1 MNGTKKVKFG
11 MTLKLVLLAIL
22 PVTIVTLIVF
32 IMSGS
37 ALQDGMQSEAL
48 IGLSDLAN
56 SVSASYEIMDSG
68 DWHLEADGLY
78 KGDTNLSADMTLFD
92 KFVEHSEAD
101 VTIFWGD
108 TREVTSLRD
117 KDTNERIIGTQA
129 AQEVIDTVIKGG
141 QDYESTDVQVNG
153 QPYYAYYVPVR
164 NSNNQVVGM
173 VFAGKPSEEVN
184 SFITQSLM
192 KVTVVACVSIL
203 ASIVVGI
210 LIGRMIA
217 SGIKEAEKVIQRLE
231 NGDLTT
237 KVSDKAMRKSDE
249 VGAMAVSLERLRITL
264 GEIVTNIKN
273 SSNELSVTGER
284 LDGMANQTNETAGE
298 INSAVEGIS
307 KGAMSQAEEVET
319 ASVQISKMGNEISD
333 IVENMETLDG
343 IASDMQEAG
352 NQSEKIVGE
361 LKASNDKTVEAIEQI
376 GRQIYATNESV
387 VKIQMAVDAITEIAS
402 QTNLLSLNASIEAAR
417 AGEHG
422 KGFAV
427 VASEIQKLSEQS
439 AGSAKEI
446 EDIVTKLYSESQQS
460 VAAMEEMKQ
469 IVAEQEEKLNETT
482 EQFRKVSEGIVETRQ
497 ATNIIQAKTE
507 ECDTSRKLVIDVMSN
522 LSAISEENAASTEET
537 TASMEELNATINL
550 LAEEAAKVRDMSE
563 VLEEKISIFKL

>member
-11 MTLKLVLLAIL
+11 MAMKLVLLAIL
-22 PVTIVTLIVF
+22 PVTLVTAIVF
-32 IMSGS
+32 FIASS
-37 ALQDGMQSEAL
+37 SLKEGMQSEAL
-48 IGLSDLAN
+48 IGLADLAN
-56 SVSASYEIMDSG
+56 SVSASYDIMDDG
-68 DWHLEADGLY
+68 EWHMEADGLY
-78 KGDTNLSADMTLFD
+78 KGDINLSADMTLFD
-92 KFVEHSEAD
+92 KFVANSEAD

-108 TREVTSLRD
+108 TRQVTSLCD

-129 AQEVIDTVIKGG
+129 TQAVIDTVIKGG
-141 QDYESTDVQVNG
+141 QDYQSTNVQVNA
-153 QPYYAYYVPVR
+153 QPYYAYYIPITD
-164 NSNNQVVGM
+164 SNNQVVGM
-173 VFAGKPSEEVN
+173 VFAGKPSEEIDGYI
-184 SFITQSLM
+184 SASLM
-192 KVTVVACVSIL
+192 KVTGVACVLIV
-203 ASIVVGI
+203 ASVIVGI
-210 LIGRMIA
+210 FISRMIA
-217 SGIKEAEKVIQRLE
+217 SGIKEAERVIQSLE
-231 NGDLTT
+231 NGDLTVR
-237 KVSDKAMRKSDE
+237 VSDKVMRKTDE
-249 VGAMAVSLERLRITL
+249 VGAMAVSLERLRVTL
-264 GEIVTNIKN
+264 GEIVTNIKS

-284 LDGMANQTNETAGE
+284 LDGMANQTNDTAGE

-333 IVENMETLDG
+333 IVENMENLDG
-343 IASDMQEAG
+343 IASDMQQAG
-352 NQSEKIVGE
+352 NESEKIVVE

-482 EQFRKVSEGIVETRQ
+482 EQFKKVSEGIVETRQ
-497 ATNIIQAKTE
+497 ATNIIQAKTD
-507 ECDTSRKLVIDVMSN
+507 ECDTSRKMVIDVMSN

-537 TASMEELNATINL
+537 TASMQELNATINL
-550 LAEEAAKVRDMSE
+550 LAEEAAKVRDMSA
-563 VLEEKISIFKL
+563 VLEEKISIFKI

>member
-11 MTLKLVLLAIL
+11 MAMKLVLLAIL
-22 PVTIVTLIVF
+22 PVTLVTAIVF
-32 IMSGS
+32 FIASS
-37 ALQDGMQSEAL
+37 SLKEGMQSEAL
-48 IGLSDLAN
+48 IGLADLAN
-56 SVSASYEIMDSG
+56 SVSASYDIMDSG
-68 DWHLEADGLY
+68 EWHMEEDGLY
-78 KGDTNLSADMTLFD
+78 KGDINLSADMTLFD
-92 KFVEHSEAD
+92 KFVENSDAD

-108 TREVTSLRD
+108 TRQVTSLRD

-129 AQEVIDTVIKGG
+129 TEAVIDTVIKGG
-141 QDYESTDVQVNG
+141 KDYESTNVQVNG
-153 QPYYAYYVPVR
+153 QPYYAYYVPIAD
-164 NSNNQVVGM
+164 SNNQVVGM
-173 VFAGKPSEEVN
+173 VFAGKPSEEID
-184 SFITQSLM
+184 SYITASLM
-192 KVTVVACVSIL
+192 KVTGVACVLIV
-203 ASIVVGI
+203 ASVIIGI
-210 LIGRMIA
+210 FIGRMIA
-217 SGIKEAEKVIQRLE
+217 SGIKEAERVIQGLE
-231 NGDLTT
+231 NGDLTVR
-237 KVSDKAMRKSDE
+237 VSDKVMRKSDE
-249 VGAMAVSLERLRITL
+249 VGAMAVSLERFRVTL
-264 GEIVTNIKN
+264 GEIVTNIKS

-284 LDGMANQTNETAGE
+284 LDGMANQTNDTAGE

-319 ASVQISKMGNEISD
+319 ASVQISKIGNEISD
-333 IVENMETLDG
+333 IVEKMENLDG
-343 IASDMQEAG
+343 IASDMQQAG
-352 NQSEKIVGE
+352 NQSEKIVVE

-446 EDIVTKLYSESQQS
+446 EDIVTKLHSESQQS

-469 IVAEQEEKLNETT
+469 IIAEQEEKLNETT
-482 EQFRKVSEGIVETRQ
+482 EQFKKVSEGIVETRQ
-497 ATNIIQAKTE
+497 ATNIIQAKTD
-507 ECDTSRKLVIDVMSN
+507 ECDASRKMVIDVMSN

-537 TASMEELNATINL
+537 TASMQELNATINL
-550 LAEEAAKVRDMSE
+550 LAEEAAKVHDMSE
-563 VLEEKISIFKL
+563 ALEEKISIFKI

>member
-11 MTLKLVLLAIL
+11 MAMKLVLLAIL
-22 PVTIVTLIVF
+22 PVTLVTAIVF
-32 IMSGS
+32 FIASS
-37 ALQDGMQSEAL
+37 SLKEGMQSEAL
-48 IGLSDLAN
+48 IGLADLAN
-56 SVSASYEIMDSG
+56 SVSASYDIMDDG
-68 DWHLEADGLY
+68 EWHMEADGLY
-78 KGDTNLSADMTLFD
+78 KGDINLSADMTLFD
-92 KFVEHSEAD
+92 KFVANSEAD

-108 TREVTSLRD
+108 TRQVTSLRD

-129 AQEVIDTVIKGG
+129 TQAVIDTVIKGG
-141 QDYESTDVQVNG
+141 QDYQSTNVQVNA
-153 QPYYAYYVPVR
+153 QPYYAYYIPITD
-164 NSNNQVVGM
+164 SNNQVVGM
-173 VFAGKPSEEVN
+173 VFAGKPSEEID
-184 SFITQSLM
+184 SYISASLM
-192 KVTVVACVSIL
+192 KVTGVACVLIV
-203 ASIVVGI
+203 ASVIVGI
-210 LIGRMIA
+210 FIGRMIA
-217 SGIKEAEKVIQRLE
+217 SGIKEAERVIQSLE
-231 NGDLTT
+231 NGDLTVR
-237 KVSDKAMRKSDE
+237 VSDKVMRKTDE
-249 VGAMAVSLERLRITL
+249 VGAMAVSLERLRVKL
-264 GEIVTNIKN
+264 SEIVTNIKS

-284 LDGMANQTNETAGE
+284 LDGMANQTNDTAGE

-333 IVENMETLDG
+333 IVENMENLDG
-343 IASDMQEAG
+343 IASDMQQAG
-352 NQSEKIVGE
+352 NESEKIVVE

-482 EQFRKVSEGIVETRQ
+482 EQFKKVSEGIVETRQ
-497 ATNIIQAKTE
+497 ATNIIQAKTD
-507 ECDTSRKLVIDVMSN
+507 ECDTSRKMVIDVMSN

-537 TASMEELNATINL
+537 TASMQELNATINL

-563 VLEEKISIFKL
+563 ALEEKISIFKI

>member
-11 MTLKLVLLAIL
+11 MAMKLVLLAIL
-22 PVTIVTLIVF
+22 PVTLVTAIVF
-32 IMSGS
+32 FIASS
-37 ALQDGMQSEAL
+37 SLKEGMQSEAL
-48 IGLSDLAN
+48 IGLADLAN
-56 SVSASYEIMDSG
+56 SVSASYDIMDDG
-68 DWHLEADGLY
+68 EWHMEADGLY
-78 KGDTNLSADMTLFD
+78 KGDINLSADMTLFD
-92 KFVEHSEAD
+92 KFVANSEAD

-108 TREVTSLRD
+108 TRQVTSLRD

-129 AQEVIDTVIKGG
+129 TQAVIDTVIKGG
-141 QDYESTDVQVNG
+141 QDYQSTNVQVNA
-153 QPYYAYYVPVR
+153 QPYYAYYIPITD
-164 NSNNQVVGM
+164 SNNQVVGM
-173 VFAGKPSEEVN
+173 VFAGKPSEEID
-184 SFITQSLM
+184 SYISASLM
-192 KVTVVACVSIL
+192 KVTGVACVLIV
-203 ASIVVGI
+203 ASVIVGI
-210 LIGRMIA
+210 FIGRMIA
-217 SGIKEAEKVIQRLE
+217 SGIKEAERVIQSLE
-231 NGDLTT
+231 NGDLTVR
-237 KVSDKAMRKSDE
+237 VSDKVMRKTDE
-249 VGAMAVSLERLRITL
+249 VGAMAVSLERLRVKL
-264 GEIVTNIKN
+264 SEIVTNIKS

-284 LDGMANQTNETAGE
+284 LDGMANQTNDTAGE

-333 IVENMETLDG
+333 IVENMENLDG
-343 IASDMQEAG
+343 IASDMQQAG
-352 NQSEKIVGE
+352 NESEKIVVE

-460 VAAMEEMKQ
+460 VAAK
-469 IVAEQEEKLNETT
+469 
-482 EQFRKVSEGIVETRQ
+482 
-497 ATNIIQAKTE
+497 
-507 ECDTSRKLVIDVMSN
+507 
-522 LSAISEENAASTEET
+522 
-537 TASMEELNATINL
+537 
-550 LAEEAAKVRDMSE
+550 
-563 VLEEKISIFKL
+563 

>member
-11 MTLKLVLLAIL
+11 MAMKLVLLAIL
-22 PVTIVTLIVF
+22 PVTLVTAIVF
-32 IMSGS
+32 FIASS
-37 ALQDGMQSEAL
+37 SLKEGMQSEAL
-48 IGLSDLAN
+48 IGLADLAN
-56 SVSASYEIMDSG
+56 SVSASYDIMDDG
-68 DWHLEADGLY
+68 EWHMEADGLY
-78 KGDTNLSADMTLFD
+78 KGDINLSADMTLFD
-92 KFVEHSEAD
+92 KFVANSEAD

-108 TREVTSLRD
+108 TRQVTSLRD

-129 AQEVIDTVIKGG
+129 TQAVIDTVIKGG
-141 QDYESTDVQVNG
+141 QDYQSTNVQVNA
-153 QPYYAYYVPVR
+153 QPYYAYYIPITD
-164 NSNNQVVGM
+164 SNNQVVGM
-173 VFAGKPSEEVN
+173 VFAGKPSEEID
-184 SFITQSLM
+184 SYISASLM
-192 KVTVVACVSIL
+192 KVTGVACVLIV
-203 ASIVVGI
+203 ASVIVGI
-210 LIGRMIA
+210 FIGRMIA
-217 SGIKEAEKVIQRLE
+217 SGIKEAERVIQSLE
-231 NGDLTT
+231 NGDLTVR
-237 KVSDKAMRKSDE
+237 VSDKVMRKTDE
-249 VGAMAVSLERLRITL
+249 VGAMAVSLERLRVKL
-264 GEIVTNIKN
+264 SEIVTNIKS

-284 LDGMANQTNETAGE
+284 LDGMANQTNDTAGE

-333 IVENMETLDG
+333 IVENMENLDG
-343 IASDMQEAG
+343 IASDMQQAG
-352 NQSEKIVGE
+352 NESEKIVVE

-482 EQFRKVSEGIVETRQ
+482 EQFKKVSEGIVETRQ
-497 ATNIIQAKTE
+497 ATNIIQAKTD
-507 ECDTSRKLVIDVMSN
+507 ECDTSRKMVIDVMSN

-537 TASMEELNATINL
+537 TASMQELNATINL
-550 LAEEAAKVRDMSE
+550 LAEEAAKVRDMSA
-563 VLEEKISIFKL
+563 VLEEKISIFKI

>member
-11 MTLKLVLLAIL
+11 MAMKLVLLAIL
-22 PVTIVTLIVF
+22 PVTLVTAIVF
-32 IMSGS
+32 FIASS
-37 ALQDGMQSEAL
+37 SLKEGMQSEAL
-48 IGLSDLAN
+48 IGLADLAN
-56 SVSASYEIMDSG
+56 SVSASYDIMDDG
-68 DWHLEADGLY
+68 EWHMEADGLY
-78 KGDTNLSADMTLFD
+78 KGDINLSADMTLFD
-92 KFVEHSEAD
+92 KFVANSEAD

-108 TREVTSLRD
+108 TRQVTSLCD

-129 AQEVIDTVIKGG
+129 TQAVIDTVIKGG
-141 QDYESTDVQVNG
+141 QDYQSTNVQVNA
-153 QPYYAYYVPVR
+153 QPYYAYYIPITD
-164 NSNNQVVGM
+164 SNNQVVGM
-173 VFAGKPSEEVN
+173 VFAGKPSEEIDGYI
-184 SFITQSLM
+184 SASLM
-192 KVTVVACVSIL
+192 KVTGVACVLIV
-203 ASIVVGI
+203 ASVIVGI
-210 LIGRMIA
+210 FIGRMIA
-217 SGIKEAEKVIQRLE
+217 SGIKEAERVIQSLE
-231 NGDLTT
+231 NGDLTVR
-237 KVSDKAMRKSDE
+237 VSDKVMRKTDE
-249 VGAMAVSLERLRITL
+249 VGAMAVSLERLRVTL
-264 GEIVTNIKN
+264 GEVVTNIKS

-284 LDGMANQTNETAGE
+284 LDGMANQTNDTAGE

-333 IVENMETLDG
+333 IVENMENLDG
-343 IASDMQEAG
+343 IASDMQQAG
-352 NQSEKIVGE
+352 NESEKIVVE

-482 EQFRKVSEGIVETRQ
+482 EQFKKVSEGIVETRQ
-497 ATNIIQAKTE
+497 ATNIIQAKTD
-507 ECDTSRKLVIDVMSN
+507 ECDTSRKMVIDVMSN

-537 TASMEELNATINL
+537 TASMQELNATINL
-550 LAEEAAKVRDMSE
+550 LAEEAAKVRDMSA
-563 VLEEKISIFKL
+563 VLEEKISIFKI

>member
-1 MNGTKKVKFG
+1 M
-11 MTLKLVLLAIL
+11 
-22 PVTIVTLIVF
+22 
-32 IMSGS
+32 
-37 ALQDGMQSEAL
+37 
-48 IGLSDLAN
+48 
-56 SVSASYEIMDSG
+56 
-68 DWHLEADGLY
+68 
-78 KGDTNLSADMTLFD
+78 
-92 KFVEHSEAD
+92 
-101 VTIFWGD
+101 
-108 TREVTSLRD
+108 
-117 KDTNERIIGTQA
+117 
-129 AQEVIDTVIKGG
+129 
-141 QDYESTDVQVNG
+141 
-153 QPYYAYYVPVR
+153 
-164 NSNNQVVGM
+164 
-173 VFAGKPSEEVN
+173 
-184 SFITQSLM
+184 
-192 KVTVVACVSIL
+192 
-203 ASIVVGI
+203 
-210 LIGRMIA
+210 
-217 SGIKEAEKVIQRLE
+217 AE
-231 NGDLTT
+231 
-237 KVSDKAMRKSDE
+237 
-249 VGAMAVSLERLRITL
+249 SLEHLRSTL

-284 LDGMANQTNETAGE
+284 LDGMAGQTNDTAGE

-333 IVENMETLDG
+333 IVEKMENLDG
-343 IASDMQEAG
+343 IASDMQQAG

-482 EQFRKVSEGIVETRQ
+482 EQFKKVSEGIVETRQ
-497 ATNIIQAKTE
+497 ATNIIQAKTD
-507 ECDTSRKLVIDVMSN
+507 ECDASRKMVIDVMSN
-522 LSAISEENAASTEET
+522 LSAISEENAASTQET
-537 TASMEELNATINL
+537 TASMQELNATINL
-550 LAEEAAKVRDMSE
+550 LAEEAAKVREMSE
-563 VLEEKISIFKL
+563 VLEEKISIFKI